1 MPKSGILL
9 RLCFAQLLVLL
20 ALSLIPRSSTS
31 TTAMDTPSTSAAA
44 LKLEIERLKGAINRH
59 KSGESIA
66 PPRPAGPPA
75 PVARPRSNVYVNPN
89 YKPPVKVVR
98 PPVPAPSLP
107 KPAPRPPVSLPTEKR
122 DVVIGGVAFE
132 SSGRSLVRKDL
143 PKPPPKPPST
153 AGLQSAPRPS
163 TSHPAFVR
171 NKAGTLI
178 NPARTY
184 KPKTSRRG
192 RPMNRNMTL
201 NNTRRP
207 YQSRRLLAKK
217 AKYSDKPCPRFTS
230 TGTSSSLPSPI
241 PLTYKSV
248 HPLRA
253 ASHTDTGSCNR
264 GLTCMY
270 QHDPNKVAICWAFLQ
285 GNCPHTA
292 ETCPLSHDPTPERTP
307 LCVHFANN
315 GRCTRANCPFP
326 HVRVGP
332 REGICRDFAVLG
344 YCEKGLDCDKQHV
357 RECPDFAEKGQCT
370 TKGCKLPHVIRA
382 NRKRKQ
388 APPST
393 SANPPASSSTSAE
406 ASSSGQGS
414 EAASSSAVSDSADG
428 THGASS
434 SRQVT
439 AEDGQLGDEFISLT
453 FHESESEESE
463 DEDESEEE
471 EDEEEGDE
479 DDEGDDKMDGE
490 EGQEPHSDNA
500 APEDVHD

>member
-1 MPKSGILL
+1 
-9 RLCFAQLLVLL
+9 
-20 ALSLIPRSSTS
+20 
-31 TTAMDTPSTSAAA
+31 MDSPSTSAAA

-59 KSGESIA
+59 KTGETTA
-66 PPRPAGPPA
+66 RPAAPA
-75 PVARPRSNVYVNPN
+75 ASVARPRSNVYVNPN
-89 YKPPVKVVR
+89 YKPPVKTAR
-98 PPVPAPSLP
+98 PVAPVATQPRPV
-107 KPAPRPPVSLPTEKR
+107 PRPPTSLPQEKR

-143 PKPPPKPPST
+143 PKPVSKPPS
-153 AGLQSAPRPS
+153 APAPRPVSRPPAPQS
-163 TSHPAFVR
+163 TFVR
-171 NKAGTLI
+171 NQAGTLV
-178 NPARTY
+178 NVNRTY

-201 NNTRRP
+201 NNSRRP
-207 YQSRRLLAKK
+207 YQSRRLAAKK

-230 TGTSSSLPSPI
+230 TG
-241 PLTYKSV
+241 V
-248 HPLRA
+248 
-253 ASHTDTGSCNR
+253 CNR

-285 GNCPHTA
+285 GNCPHSA

-315 GRCTRANCPFP
+315 GRCTRPNCPFP

-357 RECPDFAEKGQCT
+357 RECPDFAEKGECT

-382 NRKRKQ
+382 NRTRKV
-388 APPST
+388 PPSAANQSAST
-393 SANPPASSSTSAE
+393 SAGTSTPAQSSA
-406 ASSSGQGS
+406 
-414 EAASSSAVSDSADG
+414 AASSSAVSDSADDA
-428 THGASS
+428 HGMSS

-453 FHESESEESE
+453 FHESESEESDEE
-463 DEDESEEE
+463 DGDEE
-471 EDEEEGDE
+471 EDEDVDDEEEGH
-479 DDEGDDKMDGE
+479 
-490 EGQEPHSDNA
+490 EPHSDDA
-500 APEDVHD
+500 EVEVVHE